1 MNLEE
6 AKNLE
11 SNYVFNT
18 YGRFPL
24 VVEKGEGCY
33 LYSTEGKKYL
43 DFLSGIAVNSLGH
56 SHPKIVKTICE
67 QAKKTIHVSN
77 FYHIPSQYLLGKK
90 LCEISGLDRAFFCN
104 SGAEANEGAIKLA
117 RRYQSQKGKDEIM
130 YFSHSFH
137 GRTITTLMATD
148 KDKYRAGFG
157 PFPPGFI
164 KAEFNDINDVLEKV
178 TNKTAAFLVEPVQGE
193 GGINISSKEFM
204 KTLSDLRDDKGILII
219 FDEVQCGIGRT
230 GKWFAFQ
237 HYDIKPDIMTL
248 AKALG
253 AGIPIGAIVAKKEI
267 SDVLKP
273 GDHGTT
279 FGGNPLAT
287 TVALSVLDIIE
298 SEKLIN
304 NSNNMGKYLLK
315 ELSFMKNY
323 PNVKDIRGIG
333 LMIGIEFEDLCSDF
347 VKNCFDNNL
356 LINCTRDKV
365 IRLVP
370 PLIVTEKEIDEAI
383 SIMKKSKK

>member
-67 QAKKTIHVSN
+67 QTKKTIHVSN

-117 RRYQSQKGKDEIM
+117 RRYQSQKVKDEIM

-253 AGIPIGAIVAKKEI
+253 VGIPIGAIVAKKEI

>member
-11 SNYVFNT
+11 SKYVFNT

-33 LYSTEGKKYL
+33 LYSTDGKKYL
-43 DFLSGIAVNSLGH
+43 DFLAGIAVNSLGH
-56 SHPKIVKTICE
+56 AHPQIVKCISE
-67 QAKKTIHVSN
+67 QAKKVIHVSN
-77 FYHIPSQYLLGKK
+77 FYHIPSQYLLAKK
-90 LCEISGLDRAFFCN
+90 LCETSGLDRAFFCN
-104 SGAEANEGAIKLA
+104 SGAEANEGAIKIT
-117 RRYQSQKGKDEIM
+117 RRFQSEKGKDEII

-137 GRTITTLMATD
+137 GRTIATLMTTD

-157 PFPPGFI
+157 PFPPGFV
-164 KAEFNDINDVLEKV
+164 KAEFNDVNDIVEKV

-193 GGINISSKEFM
+193 GGINIASKEFM
-204 KTLSDLRDDKGILII
+204 KTLSDLRDDKGILIV

-237 HYDIKPDIMTL
+237 NYDIEPDIMTL

-253 AGIPIGAIVAKKEI
+253 GGVPIGAIVARKEV

-287 TVALSVLDIIE
+287 SVGLTVMNTIE
-298 SEKLIN
+298 SDKLIE
-304 NSNNMGKYLLK
+304 NSKKMGDYLLK
-315 ELSFMKNY
+315 KLGFILDI
-323 PNVKDIRGIG
+323 PGTKDLRGIG
-333 LMIGIEFEDLCSDF
+333 LMVGIEFDSLCSDF
-347 VKNCFDNNL
+347 VKRCFDNNL

-370 PLIVTEKEIDEAI
+370 PLIVSKKEIDEAI
-383 SIMKKSKK
+383 EIMKKSL

>member
-24 VVEKGEGCY
+24 VVEKGKGCY
-33 LYSTEGKKYL
+33 LYSTDGQKYL
-43 DFLSGIAVNSLGH
+43 DFLAGIAVNCLGH
-56 SHPKIVKTICE
+56 AHPQIVKCISK
-67 QAKKTIHVSN
+67 QAQKVIHVSN

-90 LCEISGLDRAFFCN
+90 LCETSGLDRAFFCN
-104 SGAEANEGAIKLA
+104 SGAEANEGAIKLT
-117 RRYQSQKGKDEIM
+117 RRYQSQKGKDEII

-137 GRTITTLMATD
+137 GRTIATLMTTD

-157 PFPPGFI
+157 PFPPGFV
-164 KAEFNDINDVLEKV
+164 KAEFNDVNDIVEKV
-178 TNKTAAFLVEPVQGE
+178 NSKTAAFIVEPVQGE
-193 GGINISSKEFM
+193 GGINIASKDFM
-204 KTLSDLRDDKGILII
+204 KTLSDLRDDKEILIV

-237 HYDIKPDIMTL
+237 HYDVEPDIMTL

-253 AGIPIGAIVAKKEI
+253 GGVPIGAIVAKKEV
-267 SDVLKP
+267 SYVLKP

-287 TVALSVLDIIE
+287 SVGLTVMNTIE
-298 SEKLIN
+298 SEKLIE
-304 NSNNMGKYLLK
+304 NSKKMGDYLLK
-315 ELSFMKNY
+315 RLEFMLDK
-323 PNVKDIRGIG
+323 PNVKNIRGIG
-333 LMIGIEFEDLCSDF
+333 LMVGIEFDDLCSDF
-347 VKNCFDNNL
+347 VKRCFDNNL

-370 PLIVTEKEIDEAI
+370 PLIVSKNEIDEAVE
-383 SIMKKSKK
+383 IMKKSL

>member
-11 SNYVFNT
+11 NNYVFNT

-33 LYSTEGKKYL
+33 ITSTEGKKYL
-43 DFLSGIAVNSLGH
+43 DFLAGIAVNSLGH
-56 SHPKIVKTICE
+56 SHPRVVKAITE
-67 QAKKTIHVSN
+67 QAKKAIHVSN

-90 LCEISGLDRAFFCN
+90 LCEISGLERAFFCN

-117 RRYQSQKGKDEIM
+117 RRYQSQKGKDEII

-148 KDKYRAGFG
+148 KDKYRVGFG

-164 KAEFNDINDVLEKV
+164 KAEFNDVNDVLEKV
-178 TNKTAAFLVEPVQGE
+178 TNKTAAFIVEPVQGE
-193 GGINISSKEFM
+193 GGINISSKEFI
-204 KTLSDLRDDKGILII
+204 KTLSDLRDDKGVLLI

-237 HYDIKPDIMTL
+237 HYDVQPDIITL

-253 AGIPIGAIVAKKEI
+253 GGIPIGSIVAKKEI

-287 TVALSVLDIIE
+287 TVALTVLDTIE
-298 SEKLIN
+298 SENLIEN
-304 NSNNMGKYLLK
+304 ANNMGKYLLK
-315 ELSFMKNY
+315 ELAFMKEY
-323 PNVKDIRGIG
+323 PKVKDIRGIG
-333 LMIGIEFEDLCSDF
+333 LMVGIEFEDLCSDF

-370 PLIVTEKEIDEAI
+370 PLIVTKKEIDEAI
-383 SIMKKSKK
+383 SIMKKSKI

>member
-11 SNYVFNT
+11 NNYVFNT

-33 LYSTEGKKYL
+33 LYGTDGKKYL
-43 DFLSGIAVNSLGH
+43 DFLAGIAVNSLGH
-56 SHPKIVKTICE
+56 AHPQIVKCISE
-67 QAKKTIHVSN
+67 QAKKVIHVSN

-90 LCEISGLDRAFFCN
+90 LCETSGLDRAFFCN
-104 SGAEANEGAIKLA
+104 SGAEANEGAIKLT
-117 RRYQSQKGKDEIM
+117 RRFQSQKGKDEIM

-137 GRTITTLMATD
+137 GRTIATLMTTD

-157 PFPPGFI
+157 PFPPGFV
-164 KAEFNDINDVLEKV
+164 KAEFNDVNDVVEKV
-178 TNKTAAFLVEPVQGE
+178 NNKTAAFLVEPVQGE
-193 GGINISSKEFM
+193 GGINIASKEFM
-204 KTLSDLRDDKGILII
+204 KTLSDLREDKGILLV

-253 AGIPIGAIVAKKEI
+253 SGVPIGAIVAKKEV

-287 TVALSVLDIIE
+287 SVGLTVMNTIE
-298 SEKLIN
+298 SEKLID
-304 NSNNMGKYLLK
+304 NSKKMGEYLIKKL
-315 ELSFMKNY
+315 EFMLDL
-323 PNVKDIRGIG
+323 PNVKDLRGIG
-333 LMIGIEFEDLCSDF
+333 LMAGIEFEDLCSDY
-347 VKNCFDNNL
+347 VKRCFDNNL

-370 PLIVTEKEIDEAI
+370 PLIVSKNEIDEAI
-383 SIMKKSKK
+383 EIMKKSL

>member
-11 SNYVFNT
+11 SKYVFNT

-33 LYSTEGKKYL
+33 LYSTDGKKYL
-43 DFLSGIAVNSLGH
+43 DFLAGIAVNCLGH
-56 SHPKIVKTICE
+56 AHPKIVKCISE
-67 QAKKTIHVSN
+67 QAQKVIHVSN

-90 LCEISGLDRAFFCN
+90 LCETSGLDRAFFCN
-104 SGAEANEGAIKLA
+104 SGAEANEGAIKLT
-117 RRYQSQKGKDEIM
+117 RRFQSQKGKDEIM
-130 YFSHSFH
+130 YFSRSFH
-137 GRTITTLMATD
+137 GRTIATLMTTD

-157 PFPPGFI
+157 PFPPGFV
-164 KAEFNDINDVLEKV
+164 KAEFNDVNDIIEKV
-178 TNKTAAFLVEPVQGE
+178 NSKTAAFLVEPVQGE
-193 GGINISSKEFM
+193 GGINIASKDFM
-204 KTLSDLRDDKGILII
+204 KALSDLRDDKGILIV

-237 HYDIKPDIMTL
+237 HYDVEPDIMTL

-253 AGIPIGAIVAKKEI
+253 GGVPIGAIVAKKEV

-287 TVALSVLDIIE
+287 SVGLTVMNTIE
-298 SEKLIN
+298 SEKLIE
-304 NSNNMGKYLLK
+304 NSKKMGEYLLK
-315 ELSFMKNY
+315 KLEFMLDM
-323 PNVKDIRGIG
+323 PNVKDLRGLG
-333 LMIGIEFEDLCSDF
+333 LMVGIEFDGLCSDF
-347 VKNCFDNNL
+347 VKRCFDNNL

-370 PLIVTEKEIDEAI
+370 PLIVSKNEIDEAVE
-383 SIMKKSKK
+383 IMKKSI

>member
-11 SNYVFNT
+11 SKYVFNT

-24 VVEKGEGCY
+24 VVKKGEGCY
-33 LYSTEGKKYL
+33 LYSTDGKKYL
-43 DFLSGIAVNSLGH
+43 DFLAGIAVNCLGH
-56 SHPKIVKTICE
+56 AHPQIVKCISE
-67 QAKKTIHVSN
+67 QAKKVIHVSN

-90 LCEISGLDRAFFCN
+90 LCETSGLDRAFFCN
-104 SGAEANEGAIKLA
+104 SGAEANEGAIKLT
-117 RRYQSQKGKDEIM
+117 RRFQSQKEKDEII

-137 GRTITTLMATD
+137 GRTIATLMTTD

-157 PFPPGFI
+157 PFPPGFV
-164 KAEFNDINDVLEKV
+164 KAEFNDVNDILEKV
-178 TNKTAAFLVEPVQGE
+178 NGKTAAFLVEPVQGE
-193 GGINISSKEFM
+193 GGINIASKEFM
-204 KTLSDLRDDKGILII
+204 KALSDLREDKGILIV

-237 HYDIKPDIMTL
+237 HYDIEPDIMTL

-253 AGIPIGAIVAKKEI
+253 GGVPIGAIVAKKEI

-287 TVALSVLDIIE
+287 SVGLTVMNTIE
-298 SEKLIN
+298 SDKLIE
-304 NSNNMGKYLLK
+304 NSKKMGEYLLK
-315 ELSFMKNY
+315 KLEFIVDM
-323 PNVKDIRGIG
+323 PNVKDLRGLG
-333 LMIGIEFEDLCSDF
+333 LMVGIEFDDLCGDF
-347 VKNCFDNNL
+347 VKRCFDNNL

-370 PLIVTEKEIDEAI
+370 PLIVSKNEIDEAI
-383 SIMKKSKK
+383 EIMKKSF

>member
-6 AKNLE
+6 AKNME

-33 LYSTEGKKYL
+33 LYGTDGKKYL
-43 DFLSGIAVNSLGH
+43 DFLAGIAVNSLGH
-56 SHPKIVKTICE
+56 AHPQIVKCISE
-67 QAKKTIHVSN
+67 QAKKVIHVSN

-90 LCEISGLDRAFFCN
+90 LCEASGLDRAFFCN
-104 SGAEANEGAIKLA
+104 SGAEANEGAIKLT
-117 RRYQSQKGKDEIM
+117 RRFQSQKGKDEII

-137 GRTITTLMATD
+137 GRTIATLMTTD

-157 PFPPGFI
+157 PFPPGFV
-164 KAEFNDINDVLEKV
+164 KAEFNDVNDIVEKV
-178 TNKTAAFLVEPVQGE
+178 NSKTAAFLVEPIQGE
-193 GGINISSKEFM
+193 GGINIASKDFM
-204 KTLSDLRDDKGILII
+204 KTLSDLREDKGILII
-219 FDEVQCGIGRT
+219 FDEVQCGMGRT
-230 GKWFAFQ
+230 GKWFGFQ

-253 AGIPIGAIVAKKEI
+253 SGVPIGAIVAKKEV

-287 TVALSVLDIIE
+287 SVGLTVMNTIE
-298 SEKLIN
+298 SEKLIDN
-304 NSNNMGKYLLK
+304 AKKMGEYLIKNL
-315 ELSFMKNY
+315 EFMLDLQ
-323 PNVKDIRGIG
+323 NVKDIRGIG
-333 LMIGIEFEDLCSDF
+333 LMVGIEFEDLCSDF
-347 VKNCFDNNL
+347 VKKCFDNNL

-370 PLIVTEKEIDEAI
+370 PLIVSKNEIDEAI
-383 SIMKKSKK
+383 EIMKKSI

>member
-11 SNYVFNT
+11 SKYVINT

-33 LYSTEGKKYL
+33 IYSTDGKKYL

-56 SHPKIVKTICE
+56 SHPNVVKTITE

-117 RRYQSQKGKDEIM
+117 RRYQSKKGKDEII

-148 KDKYRAGFG
+148 KEKYRSGFG
-157 PFPPGFI
+157 PFPPGFV
-164 KAEFNDINDVLEKV
+164 KAEFNDVNDVMEKV

-193 GGINISSKEFM
+193 GGINISSNEFM
-204 KTLSDLRDDKGILII
+204 KTLSDLREDKGILIV

-253 AGIPIGAIVAKKEI
+253 GGIPIGSIVAKKEI
-267 SDVLKP
+267 SDILTP

-287 TVALSVLDIIE
+287 TVALTVLETIE
-298 SEKLIN
+298 SEKLIEN
-304 NSNNMGKYLLK
+304 AINMGKYLIS
-315 ELSFMKNY
+315 ELAFMRDLPY
-323 PNVKDIRGIG
+323 TKDIRGLG
-333 LMIGIEFEDLCSDF
+333 LMVGIEFEQLCGNF
-347 VKNCFDNNL
+347 VKKCFENNL
-356 LINCTRDKV
+356 LINCPRDKV
-365 IRLVP
+365 VRLVP
-370 PLIVTEKEIDEAI
+370 PLIVSKKEIDEAI
-383 SIMKKSKK
+383 EIMKKSL